1 MYANWS
7 AKRRRFASGVTNGN
21 IERIKNIN
29 RASDLLSDVVVPDSE
44 ERMPGYYLSVGDTVR
59 IETMECVTA
68 LEYARNVINNN
79 TDEYFGIFLL
89 EML

>member
-1 MYANWS
+1 
-7 AKRRRFASGVTNGN
+7 
-21 IERIKNIN
+21 
-29 RASDLLSDVVVPDSE
+29 
-44 ERMPGYYLSVGDTVR
+44 MPGYYLVDGDIVR

-79 TDEYFGIFLL
+79 TDKYFGIFLL

>member
-1 MYANWS
+1 MRIDRDSEEDLPAVL
-7 AKRRRFASGVTNGN
+7 RTVTFNV
-21 IERIKNIN
+21 KNIN
-29 RASDLLSDVVVPDSE
+29 TVVDLLSDVVVPDSE
-44 ERMPGYYLSVGDTVR
+44 ERMSGYYLSVGDTVR

-79 TDEYFGIFLL
+79 TDKYFGIFLL

>member
-1 MYANWS
+1 M
-7 AKRRRFASGVTNGN
+7 
-21 IERIKNIN
+21 
-29 RASDLLSDVVVPDSE
+29 LSDAVIPDSE

-79 TDEYFGIFLL
+79 IYEYFGIFLL

>member
-1 MYANWS
+1 MRISQPNEEDLPAML
-7 AKRRRFASGVTNGN
+7 RTVTFNV
-21 IERIKNIN
+21 KNIN
-29 RASDLLSDVVVPDSE
+29 TVVDLLSDAVTHDSE
-44 ERMPGYYLSVGDTVR
+44 EGMPGYYLSVGDTVR

-79 TDEYFGIFLL
+79 IYGYFGIFLH